1 MPSSQTAVEVLP
13 KDFSKLETLLS
24 SKLPASGMIYNVL
37 KLRQTISENGRI
49 SVKIYANEDV
59 DEWSVDTSTFMGV
72 ANVKGLPQNLVVIC
86 GPKNGPPKET
96 VMQLLSVL
104 DWTREN
110 QFEGIDNSI
119 APVVIEEAKRRGELE
134 ENDPIELFYMQ
145 KEDALQIFNEKDKIV
160 LSSSK
165 LRVSSLQPRDAVMV
179 QDRWPEK
186 RKGYLEMLE
195 ASIESCSSGGVY
207 VDLAKEEAIDG
218 IVSDESKLDLVSF
231 AVALPFGS
239 IHAFHTELDH
249 RRKGYGKLTMKILAQ
264 NIAKAGRVPLVQIF
278 KTNDGSK
285 ALNEGIGFKYSHDI
299 NLLHFTPK

>member
-1 MPSSQTAVEVLP
+1 MPAPQVVVKVSSEDYT
-13 KDFSKLETLLS
+13 KLEKVLS
-24 SKLPASGMIYNVL
+24 SRLPSSGMIYNVL
-37 KLRQTISENGRI
+37 KLGQSLTAKGRI
-49 SVKIYANEDV
+49 SVRIFADGTSEK
-59 DEWSVDTSTFMGV
+59 WSPDTSTFMGV

-86 GPKNGPPKET
+86 GPQNGSSKDT
-96 VMQLLSVL
+96 ILQLLSVL

-110 QFEGIDNSI
+110 QFEGIDNFI
-119 APVVIEEAKRRGELE
+119 APIVIDEAKRLGELE
-134 ENDPIELFYMQ
+134 ENDPIGLYYMH
-145 KEDALQIFNEKDKIV
+145 KEDALHIFNDKDNKV
-160 LSSSK
+160 LSTSSMQ
-165 LRVSSLQPRDAVMV
+165 VSSLLPSDAAMV
-179 QDRWPEK
+179 EDRWPEK

-207 VDLAKEEAIDG
+207 LTKDELINAKVNDKSEP
-218 IVSDESKLDLVSF
+218 DLVSF

-239 IHAFHTELDH
+239 IHAFHTETDH
-249 RRKGYGKLTMKILAQ
+249 RRKGYGKLAMKILAQ